1 MHMQQDIQTPTVER
15 FLRLPEVQHR
25 TSLGRSAIYE
35 LMKSGSFP
43 ASRKLGRRLVV
54 WSSLDLDA
62 WMDST
67 RVSATKG
74 S

>member
-1 MHMQQDIQTPTVER
+1 
-15 FLRLPEVQHR
+15 VQHR